1 MRIKTLRCLQPID
14 QQADCVV
21 VQDDVGNP
29 LFAAA
34 HVGEAIICAGIG
46 DKNFES
52 VLNMIG
58 LSVPEIISLE
68 AKN

>member
-21 VQDDVGNP
+21 VQDDFGNP

-34 HVGEAIICAGIG
+34 HVGEAVICAGIG
-46 DKNFES
+46 DKDFES
-52 VLNMIG
+52 VLKMIG
-58 LSVPEIISLE
+58 LPIPEIINLD
-68 AKN
+68 ANN